1 MFIDK
6 EKWNKLIE
14 SFSKVYSNYD
24 YFSDNMKDLIDEV
37 DICIDDIKRNINN
50 KIYVITN
57 NAVYNDEID
66 YSLYGVTTNKEYAK
80 KLFKDAVR
88 DAKCD
93 SDFDNINPVDIK
105 NIDKLP
111 SEEWC
116 FEESEDSFE
125 LFLNGEYNS
134 NNFSIKILEYELENK
149 KELDMEV

>member
-14 SFSKVYSNYD
+14 SFNKIYSNYD
-24 YFSDNMKDLIDEV
+24 YFNDNMKDLIDKV
-37 DICIDDIKRNINN
+37 DICIDDIKRNKNN

-66 YSLYGVTTNKEYAK
+66 YNLYGVTTNKEYAI

-88 DAKCD
+88 EAKCD

-105 NIDKLP
+105 NINKLP

-116 FEESEDSFE
+116 FEESDDSFE

-134 NNFSIKILEYELENK
+134 NNFSIKILEYDVENK
-149 KELDMEV
+149 NELDMEV

>member
-14 SFSKVYSNYD
+14 SFNKVYSNYD
-24 YFSDNMKDLIDEV
+24 YFSDNMKDLIDKV
-37 DICIDDIKRNINN
+37 DICIDDIKRNRNN

-66 YSLYGVTTNKEYAK
+66 YNLYGVTTNKEYAI

-116 FEESEDSFE
+116 FEESDDSFE

-134 NNFSIKILEYELENK
+134 NNFSIKILEYDVENK
-149 KELDMEV
+149 NELDMEV

>member
-1 MFIDK
+1 MFVDK
-6 EKWNKLIE
+6 ERWNKLIE
-14 SFSKVYSNYD
+14 SFNKIYSNYD
-24 YFSDNMKDLIDEV
+24 YFSDNMKDLIDKV
-37 DICIDDIKRNINN
+37 DICIDDIKRNKNN

-57 NAVYNDEID
+57 NAVYNDEIN
-66 YSLYGVTTNKEYAK
+66 YNLYGVTTNKEYAK

-93 SDFDNINPVDIK
+93 SDFDNINPIDIK

-116 FEESEDSFE
+116 FEESDDSFE

-134 NNFSIKILEYELENK
+134 NNFSIKILEYDVENK
-149 KELDMEV
+149 KDLDMEF

>member
-14 SFSKVYSNYD
+14 SFNKIYSNYD
-24 YFSDNMKDLIDEV
+24 YFSDNMKDLIDKI
-37 DICIDDIKRNINN
+37 DICIDDIKRNKNN

-66 YSLYGVTTNKEYAK
+66 YNLYGVTMNKEYAK

-116 FEESEDSFE
+116 FEESDDSFE

-134 NNFSIKILEYELENK
+134 NNFSIKILEYDVENK
-149 KELDMEV
+149 NELDMEV

>member
-14 SFSKVYSNYD
+14 SFNKIYSNYD
-24 YFSDNMKDLIDEV
+24 YFSDNMKDLIDKV
-37 DICIDDIKRNINN
+37 DICIDDIKSNKNN

-57 NAVYNDEID
+57 NAVYKDEID

-93 SDFDNINPVDIK
+93 SDFDNINPIDIK
-105 NIDKLP
+105 NVDKLP

-134 NNFSIKILEYELENK
+134 NNFSIKILEYDVENK

>member
-14 SFSKVYSNYD
+14 SFNKIYSNYD
-24 YFSDNMKDLIDEV
+24 YFSDNMKDLIDKV
-37 DICIDDIKRNINN
+37 DICIDDIKRNKNN

-66 YSLYGVTTNKEYAK
+66 YNLYGVTTNKEYAK

-116 FEESEDSFE
+116 FEETEDSFE

-134 NNFSIKILEYELENK
+134 NNFSIKILEYDVENK
-149 KELDMEV
+149 NELDMEV

>member
-14 SFSKVYSNYD
+14 SFNKIYSNYD
-24 YFSDNMKDLIDEV
+24 YFSDNMKDLIDKV
-37 DICIDDIKRNINN
+37 DICIDEIKTSKNN

-134 NNFSIKILEYELENK
+134 NNFSIKILEYDVENK

>member
-14 SFSKVYSNYD
+14 SFNKIYSNYD
-24 YFSDNMKDLIDEV
+24 YFNDNMKDLIDKV
-37 DICIDDIKRNINN
+37 DICIDDIKRNKNN

-66 YSLYGVTTNKEYAK
+66 YNLYGVTTNKEYAI

-134 NNFSIKILEYELENK
+134 NNFSIKILEYDVENK
-149 KELDMEV
+149 NELDMEI

>member
-14 SFSKVYSNYD
+14 SFNKIYSNYD
-24 YFSDNMKDLIDEV
+24 YFSDNMKDLIDKV
-37 DICIDDIKRNINN
+37 DICIDDIKRNKNN

-93 SDFDNINPVDIK
+93 SDFDNINPIDIK

-116 FEESEDSFE
+116 FEESDDSFE

-134 NNFSIKILEYELENK
+134 NNFSIKILEYDVKNK
-149 KELDMEV
+149 NELDMEV

>member
-57 NAVYNDEID
+57 NALYNDEID

-80 KLFKDAVR
+80 KLFNDAVR

-134 NNFSIKILEYELENK
+134 NNFSIKILEYDAENK

>member
-1 MFIDK
+1 MFIDE
-6 EKWNKLIE
+6 EKWNKLIK

-80 KLFKDAVR
+80 KLFNYAVR

-134 NNFSIKILEYELENK
+134 NNFSIKILEYDVENK

>member
-24 YFSDNMKDLIDEV
+24 YFSDNIKDLIDEV

-80 KLFKDAVR
+80 KIFKDAVR

-134 NNFSIKILEYELENK
+134 NNFSIKILEYDVENK

>member
-14 SFSKVYSNYD
+14 SFNKIYSNYD
-24 YFSDNMKDLIDEV
+24 YFNDNMKDLIDKV
-37 DICIDDIKRNINN
+37 DICIDDIKRNKNN

-66 YSLYGVTTNKEYAK
+66 YNLYGVTANKEYAK

-134 NNFSIKILEYELENK
+134 NNFSIKILEYDAENK

>member
-14 SFSKVYSNYD
+14 SFNKIYSNYD
-24 YFSDNMKDLIDEV
+24 YFSDNMKDLIDKV
-37 DICIDDIKRNINN
+37 DICIDDIKRNKNN

-93 SDFDNINPVDIK
+93 SDFDNINPVDI
-105 NIDKLP
+105 NSIDKLP

-116 FEESEDSFE
+116 FEETEDSFE

-134 NNFSIKILEYELENK
+134 NNFSIKILEYDAENK

>member
-14 SFSKVYSNYD
+14 SFNKIYSNYD
-24 YFSDNMKDLIDEV
+24 YFSDNMKDLIDKV
-37 DICIDDIKRNINN
+37 DICIDDIKRNKNN

-66 YSLYGVTTNKEYAK
+66 YNLYGVTTNKEYAK
-80 KLFKDAVR
+80 KLFNDAVR

-116 FEESEDSFE
+116 FEESDDSFE

-134 NNFSIKILEYELENK
+134 NNFSIKILEYDVENK
-149 KELDMEV
+149 NELDMEV

>member
-14 SFSKVYSNYD
+14 SFNKIYSNYD
-24 YFSDNMKDLIDEV
+24 YFNDNMKDLIDKV
-37 DICIDDIKRNINN
+37 DICIDDIKRNKNN

-66 YSLYGVTTNKEYAK
+66 YNLYGVTTNKEYAK
-80 KLFKDAVR
+80 NLFKDAVR

-116 FEESEDSFE
+116 FEESDDSFE

-134 NNFSIKILEYELENK
+134 NNFSIKILEYDVENK
-149 KELDMEV
+149 NELDMEV

>member
-24 YFSDNMKDLIDEV
+24 YFSDNMKDLIDKV
-37 DICIDDIKRNINN
+37 DICIDDIKRNKNN

-66 YSLYGVTTNKEYAK
+66 YNLYGVTTNKEYAK

-116 FEESEDSFE
+116 FEESDDSFE

-134 NNFSIKILEYELENK
+134 NNFSIKILEYDVENK
-149 KELDMEV
+149 NELDMEV

>member
-14 SFSKVYSNYD
+14 SFNKIYSNYD
-24 YFSDNMKDLIDEV
+24 YFNDNMKDLIDKV
-37 DICIDDIKRNINN
+37 DICIDDIKRNKNN

-66 YSLYGVTTNKEYAK
+66 YNLYGVTTNKEYAK

-116 FEESEDSFE
+116 FEESGDSFE

-134 NNFSIKILEYELENK
+134 NNFSIKILEYDVENK

>member
-14 SFSKVYSNYD
+14 SFNKIYSNYD
-24 YFSDNMKDLIDEV
+24 YFSDYMKDLIDKV
-37 DICIDDIKRNINN
+37 DICIDDIKRNKNN

-66 YSLYGVTTNKEYAK
+66 YNLYGVTTNKEYAK

-134 NNFSIKILEYELENK
+134 NNFSIKILEYDVENK
-149 KELDMEV
+149 NELDMEV

>member
-14 SFSKVYSNYD
+14 SFNKIYSNYD
-24 YFSDNMKDLIDEV
+24 YFSNNMKDLIDKV

-57 NAVYNDEID
+57 NAVYSDEID
-66 YSLYGVTTNKEYAK
+66 YNLYGVTTNKEYAK

-111 SEEWC
+111 SDEWC

-134 NNFSIKILEYELENK
+134 NNFSIKILEYDVENK